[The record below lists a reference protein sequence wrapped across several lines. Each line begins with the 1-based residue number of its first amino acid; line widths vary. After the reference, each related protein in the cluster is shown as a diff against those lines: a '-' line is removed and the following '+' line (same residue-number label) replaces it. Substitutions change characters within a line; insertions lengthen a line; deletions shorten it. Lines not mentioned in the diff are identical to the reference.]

1 MVSLKQPLA
10 FTEIQVP
17 ELPAKP
23 REAALTSILDKG
35 LGPMAV
41 EDLCRVAGDWIDVV
55 KLGWGTAR
63 THPRDVLKAKI
74 DAYHLAGVKVCT
86 GGTFMEVAYA
96 QDRVPALLREASEL
110 GVDMVEVSNGV
121 HPMRDHE
128 KHALIRQARDA
139 GFIVWSEVGRK
150 DPEEDALLTLRD
162 RIAAVEQEL
171 AAGAAQV
178 ILEARESGR
187 VGIYNRAG
195 EPQAEMVKRLVDRI
209 GLERLLF
216 EAPLKSQQVWLL
228 RHLGQ
233 RVNLGNIAP
242 ADAIPLATLR
252 MGLRGDTLAE
262 IHLGG
267 IDVFLET
274 GFNGAVRARE
284 RGGVVV
290 MIDALRASAT
300 MIAALASGMRSIRPV
315 ATVADCK
322 GGPDDITAGER
333 GGRKLPHV
341 QHGNS
346 PTELL
351 AQGYVGKNL
360 VITSSNGV
368 ECLMTAAG
376 PETTVLVGTTLNRQ
390 AVARAAFALA
400 QERGAPITLLMAGR
414 NNRLTIEDS
423 LAAGLILRADATRG
437 LQLRVHG
444 ETPRSSAALEA
455 DFLGSESG
463 ENLVQLGYGEDVRF
477 CAGVDRYELVPV
489 LEGELIVP
497 YEK

>member
-1 MVSLKQPLA
+1 MDKPTPPQA
-10 FTEIQVP
+10 FAAIQVP
-17 ELPAKP
+17 ELPPKP
-23 REAALTSILDKG
+23 RTRGLTSILDKG
-35 LGPMAV
+35 LGPASV
-41 EDLCRVAGDWIDVV
+41 EDLCRVAGEWIDVV

-63 THPRDVLKAKI
+63 IHPREVLKAKI
-74 DAYHLAGVKVCT
+74 DAYHLGGALVCT

-96 QDRVPALLREASEL
+96 QNRVDALLEEARAL
-110 GVDMVEVSNGV
+110 GIDMVEVSNGV
-121 HPMRDHE
+121 HPMTEDE
-128 KHALIRQARDA
+128 KRALIRQARAA
-139 GFIVWSEVGRK
+139 GFTVWSEVGRK
-150 DPEEDALLTLRD
+150 DPEEDALLTLRE
-162 RIAAVEQEL
+162 RLEAIEAEL
-171 AAGAAQV
+171 EAGAERV

-187 VGIYNRAG
+187 VGIYNSAG
-195 EPQAEMVKRLVDRI
+195 EPQAEMVKRLVDRV
-209 GLERLLF
+209 GVERLLF
-216 EAPLKSQQVWLL
+216 EAPMKSQQVWLL
-228 RHLGQ
+228 RHLGPL
-233 RVNLGNIAP
+233 VNLGNIAP

-267 IDVFLET
+267 IDVHLET

-315 ATVADCK
+315 ATVAACQ
-322 GGPDDITAGER
+322 GGPDEITAGER

-351 AQGYVGKNL
+351 QQRYVGKSL

-376 PETTVLVGTTLNRQ
+376 PETTVLVGTTLNRE
-390 AVARAAFALA
+390 AVARAALELA
-400 QERGAPITLLMAGR
+400 QTRGVPITLLMAGR
-414 NNRLTIEDS
+414 NNRLTLEDS
-423 LAAGLILRADATRG
+423 LAAGLILRAEAARG
-437 LQLRVHG
+437 VQLRVHG
-444 ETPRSSAALEA
+444 ATPHSSATLEA
-455 DFLGSESG
+455 DFLASESG
-463 ENLVQLGYGEDVRF
+463 KNLVQLGYGEDVRF

-489 LEGELIVP
+489 LEGDRIVP
-497 YEK
+497 LSR